1 MKTFNNTK
9 ISKKY
14 KSSALAIG
22 NFDGVHKG
30 HQKVFKQARQYAKKN
45 RINFGVLTFSPLP
58 IMFFNKSIKNYRLA
72 SNKQKLKLF
81 KRYGVDFVVNIKF
94 NKIFSKIDA
103 EKFIQNI
110 IFKRISPSLIF
121 VSNNFRF
128 GNRRKGNVK
137 LLKKLSKKFNY
148 RLVNT
153 KAFRHKGKIVSSTLI
168 RKSLQKGH
176 LDLANTLLSRTWFV
190 EGVVIKGKKLGK
202 KLGYPTCNINIRNYV
217 LPKIGI
223 YTVKVLIEKNN
234 KIYNGVAY
242 LGYRPTFSGKE
253 IVLEV
258 NIFDIKKNLYRKRL
272 RIYFLKFIRG
282 EQKFKNSTNL
292 TRRIN
297 KDVIFAKKSLKT
309 KLVL

>member
-110 IFKRISPSLIF
+110 I
-121 VSNNFRF
+121 
-128 GNRRKGNVK
+128 
-137 LLKKLSKKFNY
+137 
-148 RLVNT
+148 
-153 KAFRHKGKIVSSTLI
+153 
-168 RKSLQKGH
+168 
-176 LDLANTLLSRTWFV
+176 
-190 EGVVIKGKKLGK
+190 
-202 KLGYPTCNINIRNYV
+202 
-217 LPKIGI
+217 
-223 YTVKVLIEKNN
+223 
-234 KIYNGVAY
+234 
-242 LGYRPTFSGKE
+242 
-253 IVLEV
+253 
-258 NIFDIKKNLYRKRL
+258 
-272 RIYFLKFIRG
+272 
-282 EQKFKNSTNL
+282 
-292 TRRIN
+292 
-297 KDVIFAKKSLKT
+297 
-309 KLVL
+309 